1 MININSTLYI
11 VLTIFV
17 ALITAILGPIIVTWV
32 KIKLEKKSLQTPM
45 SDALETSTLVDTQLE
60 IIMNELECDRVW
72 IAQFHNGGY
81 FYPTGR
87 SIQKFSIFYEK
98 CTPDTPNIQQIF
110 QNIPVSLFPRV
121 LSKVYK
127 DNELYVSD
135 VNGEEDSYGLEFF
148 TNQCGTKAACI
159 VGLHSLDD
167 HLIGIMGVS
176 FKEPH
181 HLEKDKWIFLR
192 QKVGVVGTLL
202 SEYLYTTTKK

>member
-1 MININSTLYI
+1 MITTLAT
-11 VLTIFV
+11 VLV
-17 ALITAILGPIIVTWV
+17 ALITAVLGPIIVAWV
-32 KIKLEKKSLQTPM
+32 RIKLEKKSHQTPM
-45 SDALETSTLVDTQLE
+45 SDALETSTLVDNQLE
-60 IIMNELECDRVW
+60 VIMHELECDRIW

-98 CTPDTPNIQQIF
+98 CTPETPNIQHIF

-127 DNELYVSD
+127 DNELSVS
-135 VNGEEDSYGLEFF
+135 NIQETEDTYGLEYF
-148 TNQCGTKAACI
+148 TNQCNTQSMCI
-159 VGLHSLDD
+159 VGLYSLDD
-167 HLIGIMGVS
+167 HLIGIMCIS
-176 FKEPH
+176 FKEAH
-181 HLEKDKWIFLR
+181 HLEKDEWIFIR

>member
-1 MININSTLYI
+1 MMNINSTLYI

-98 CTPDTPNIQQIF
+98 CTPDTLNIQQIF

-135 VNGEEDSYGLEFF
+135 VENDEDTYGLEFF

-167 HLIGIMGVS
+167 HLIGIMGIS
-176 FKEPH
+176 FKKPH
-181 HLEKDKWIFLR
+181 HLEKEKWIFLR
-192 QKVGVVGTLL
+192 QKVGVIGTLL
-202 SEYLYTTTKK
+202 SEYLYATNKK

>member
-1 MININSTLYI
+1 MTTT
-11 VLTIFV
+11 VFTTILV
-17 ALITAILGPIIVTWV
+17 ALITAVLGPIIVAWF
-32 KIKLEKKSLQTPM
+32 KLKMEKKSQNTLM
-45 SDALETSTLVDTQLE
+45 FDALETSTLVDTQLE
-60 IIMNELECDRVW
+60 GMMDELECDRIW

-98 CTPDTPNIQQIF
+98 CTPETLNIQQIF

-127 DNELYVSD
+127 DNELSVS
-135 VNGEEDSYGLEFF
+135 NIQETEDTYGLEYF
-148 TNQCGTKAACI
+148 TNQCSTQSMCI

-167 HLIGIMGVS
+167 HLIGIMCIS
-176 FKEPH
+176 FKEAH
-181 HLEKDKWIFLR
+181 HLEKDEWIFIR
-192 QKVGVVGTLL
+192 QKVGVIGTLL

>member
-1 MININSTLYI
+1 MITTTTTI
-11 VLTIFV
+11 VVSILV
-17 ALITAILGPIIVTWV
+17 ALITAVLGPIIVAWV
-32 KIKLEKKSLQTPM
+32 RIKLEKKSLQTPM

-98 CTPDTPNIQQIF
+98 CTPDTLNIQQIF

-127 DNELYVSD
+127 DNELYISD
-135 VNGEEDSYGLEFF
+135 IDSEEDSYGLEFF
-148 TNQCGTKAACI
+148 TNQCGTKSACI

-167 HLIGIMGVS
+167 HLIGIMGIS
-176 FKEPH
+176 FKKPY

>member
-1 MININSTLYI
+1 MITTTTTI
-11 VLTIFV
+11 VVSILV
-17 ALITAILGPIIVTWV
+17 ALITAVLGPIIVAWV
-32 KIKLEKKSLQTPM
+32 RIKLEKKSLQTPM

-98 CTPDTPNIQQIF
+98 CTPDTLNIQQIF

-127 DNELYVSD
+127 DNELYISD
-135 VNGEEDSYGLEFF
+135 IDGEEDSYGLEFF
-148 TNQCGTKAACI
+148 TNQCGTKSACI

-167 HLIGIMGVS
+167 HLIGIMGIS
-176 FKEPH
+176 FKKPY

>member
-1 MININSTLYI
+1 MMNIINTSYI

-17 ALITAILGPIIVTWV
+17 ALITAVLGPIIVTWV
-32 KIKLEKKSLQTPM
+32 RIKLEKKSTSTPM

-98 CTPDTPNIQQIF
+98 CTPDTLNIQQIF

-135 VNGEEDSYGLEFF
+135 VSSKEDNYGLEFF

-159 VGLHSLDD
+159 VGLHSLDN
-167 HLIGIMGVS
+167 HLIGIMGIS

-192 QKVGVVGTLL
+192 QKVGVIGTLL
-202 SEYLYTTTKK
+202 SEYLYTTNKK

>member
-1 MININSTLYI
+1 MITTLA
-11 VLTIFV
+11 TILV
-17 ALITAILGPIIVTWV
+17 ALITAVLGPIIVAWV
-32 KIKLEKKSLQTPM
+32 RIKLEKKSTQTPM

-60 IIMNELECDRVW
+60 GMMDELECDRIW

-98 CTPDTPNIQQIF
+98 CTPETLNIQQIF

-127 DNELYVSD
+127 DNELSVS
-135 VNGEEDSYGLEFF
+135 NIQETEDTYGLEYF
-148 TNQCGTKAACI
+148 TNQCSTKSICI
-159 VGLHSLDD
+159 IGLHSLDD
-167 HLIGIMGVS
+167 HLIGIMGIS
-176 FKEPH
+176 FKDAH
-181 HLEKDKWIFLR
+181 HLEKDEWIFIR

-202 SEYLYTTTKK
+202 SEYLYTTTMK

>member
-1 MININSTLYI
+1 MMNVINTSYI
-11 VLTIFV
+11 VLTILI
-17 ALITAILGPIIVTWV
+17 ALITAVLGPIIVTWV
-32 KIKLEKKSLQTPM
+32 RIKLEKKSLQTPM

-60 IIMNELECDRVW
+60 VIMNELECDRVW

-127 DNELYVSD
+127 DNELSIED
-135 VNGEEDSYGLEFF
+135 VNKEEDTYGLEYLTTQF
-148 TNQCGTKAACI
+148 NTKSICM
-159 VGLHSLDD
+159 VGLHSLDN
-167 HLIGIMGVS
+167 HLIGVLAIS
-176 FKEPH
+176 SQNPH
-181 HLEKDKWIFLR
+181 HITKDEWIYIR
-192 QKVGVVGTLL
+192 QKVGVIGTLL
-202 SEYLYTTTKK
+202 SEYLYTTNKK

>member
-1 MININSTLYI
+1 MMNIINTSYI
-11 VLTIFV
+11 ILTILV
-17 ALITAILGPIIVTWV
+17 ALITAVLGPIIVTWV
-32 KIKLEKKSLQTPM
+32 KIKLEKKSTQTPM

-127 DNELYVSD
+127 DNELYISD
-135 VNGEEDSYGLEFF
+135 IDGKEDSYGLEFF
-148 TNQCGTKAACI
+148 TNQCGTKSACI

-167 HLIGIMGVS
+167 HLIGIMGIS
-176 FKEPH
+176 FKKPY

>member
-1 MININSTLYI
+1 MITTTTI
-11 VLTIFV
+11 VVSILV
-17 ALITAILGPIIVTWV
+17 ALITAVLGPIIVTWV
-32 KIKLEKKSLQTPM
+32 KIKLEKKSTQTPM

-127 DNELYVSD
+127 DNELYISD
-135 VNGEEDSYGLEFF
+135 IDGKEDSYGLEFF
-148 TNQCGTKAACI
+148 TNQCGTKSACI

-167 HLIGIMGVS
+167 HLIGIMGIS
-176 FKEPH
+176 FKKPH
-181 HLEKDKWIFLR
+181 HLEKDEWIFIR